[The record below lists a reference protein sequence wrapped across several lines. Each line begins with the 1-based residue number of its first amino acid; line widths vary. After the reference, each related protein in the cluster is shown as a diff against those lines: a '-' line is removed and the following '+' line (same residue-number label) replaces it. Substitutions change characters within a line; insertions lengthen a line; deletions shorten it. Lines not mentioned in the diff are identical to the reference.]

1 MMQQKIISSGLD
13 LHLAPDPWT
22 QWVGSPAGRYLV
34 NWQQRQYD
42 LAVSD
47 VFGFHAVQLGFVEIR
62 GLHTSRIAS
71 RNFSR
76 IAGRDFAGT
85 TTYERVEPADGVE
98 SHSPA
103 ATAPLEPIAPPE
115 PIVAHEPIVRPEPV
129 APPTWTS
136 ELIIDSFEELP
147 FAEQSIDL
155 ILLPHVLELAGDPY
169 QTLREVNRVLRP
181 DGRVIISG
189 LNPISLWG
197 ARQAAGRP
205 FGRYYM
211 PDERRMIGPPRLK
224 DWLRLLSFE
233 IDSIR
238 YGCYRPPLTSA
249 KAFERGQFLE
259 RAGDRWW
266 PICGAV
272 YVLSAIK
279 RVRAMR
285 LVGPSWKREGGKRHG
300 AIVASPRFETP
311 VPTPPPARFDDAH

>member
-1 MMQQKIISSGLD
+1 
-13 LHLAPDPWT
+13 
-22 QWVGSPAGRYLV
+22 
-34 NWQQRQYD
+34 
-42 LAVSD
+42 
-47 VFGFHAVQLGFVEIR
+47 
-62 GLHTSRIAS
+62 
-71 RNFSR
+71 
-76 IAGRDFAGT
+76 
-85 TTYERVEPADGVE
+85 
-98 SHSPA
+98 
-103 ATAPLEPIAPPE
+103 
-115 PIVAHEPIVRPEPV
+115 
-129 APPTWTS
+129 
-136 ELIIDSFEELP
+136 
-147 FAEQSIDL
+147 
-155 ILLPHVLELAGDPY
+155 
-169 QTLREVNRVLRP
+169 
-181 DGRVIISG
+181 
-189 LNPISLWG
+189 
-197 ARQAAGRP
+197 
-205 FGRYYM
+205 
-211 PDERRMIGPPRLK
+211 MIGPPRLK